1 MMKTLCVALVA
12 AVIGFGTS
20 QILQAQ
26 GKPHAYVMANINVTN
41 QAKYDAWAGKLSQ
54 YDKAARRQVCH
65 PRGNTIAPVDGE
77 PAKRAAVIEFEN
89 MDKAKAWAD
98 ATKALRAEDRGAT
111 VNSWIV
117 EGMQ

>member
-41 QAKYDAWAGKLSQ
+41 QAKYDAWAGKLADSTKQ
-54 YDKAARRQVCH
+54 HGGKFLA
-65 PRGNTIAPVDGE
+65 RGNTIAPVDGE